1 MQQSTLRKSLSCAGW
16 VVLAVVVGLMTGPAY
31 GQGTGYWH
39 TSGNRILDANGHVVR
54 VAGINWYGFETTDE
68 VVHGLW
74 AQDYHY
80 ILNAIQSNG
89 YNVIRMPLSNQM
101 VETPIIPTNISYHN
115 ASGPINTDLEGLNS
129 LQILDKIVA
138 YAGQIGLRIILDN
151 HRSEA
156 GNGAEGNGLWYTTQ
170 YPESAWTNDWVS
182 LTQRYLNNSTVI
194 GLDLRN
200 EPHNDQSGGSCWGC
214 GLMSYDW
221 RLAAERGGNAALAVN
236 PSLLIFVEGT
246 DCYNND
252 CDWWGG
258 NLEGAQTYPVTLN
271 VANQL
276 VYSAHDYGPNLYQQ
290 SWFNSNTTYQSLV
303 AVWTKFWAYL
313 SLNNVAPVWVGE
325 FGTTNNSSDIESSVP
340 GSQGQW
346 FQSIVTFLQ
355 NNTQLD
361 WTYWALNGE
370 DSYALLDSNYDSTPV
385 SSLKQQLLASIQFG
399 SGGGGNCQ
407 AAPPAP
413 TGLAATPVSSSQIN
427 LNWNAVTA
435 PPGCT
440 VTYNLYSSRLANFL
454 PSPATRIATGVVAA
468 NYANTG
474 LLASTTYYYIV
485 RAADSIGESGNSNRA
500 SATTQSGS
508 GGSGCHITYL
518 DQNDWGT
525 GFTGAISIKNTGTTQ
540 INGWTLTWTWS
551 GNQQIIQSWNSNY
564 TQTGQHV
571 ALTNAVWN
579 GTIGA
584 GDTLTGIGF
593 NANYSGTNHNPTVFH
608 LNGTLCQ

>member
-89 YNVIRMPLSNQM
+89 YNVIRMPLSNLM

-564 TQTGQHV
+564 TQTGQNV

>member
-39 TSGNRILDANGHVVR
+39 TSGNRILDANGHLVR

-258 NLEGAQTYPVTLN
+258 NLEGAQTYPVTLK
-271 VANQL
+271 VANHL

-303 AVWTKFWAYL
+303 AVWTKFWAYI

-564 TQTGQHV
+564 TQTGQNV

>member
-1 MQQSTLRKSLSCAGW
+1 MQQSTLRKPLSCAGW
-16 VVLAVVVGLMTGPAY
+16 AVLAVVVGLMTGSAF
-31 GQGTGYWH
+31 GQTGYWH
-39 TSGNRILDANGHVVR
+39 TSGNQILDANGHVVR

-80 ILNAIQSNG
+80 ILNAIKSNG
-89 YNVIRMPLSNQM
+89 YNVIRMPMSNQM

-115 ASGPINTDLEGLNS
+115 GSGPINTDLEGLNS

-138 YAGQIGLRIILDN
+138 YAGQIGLHIILDN

-170 YPESAWTNDWVS
+170 YPESAWINDWVS
-182 LTQRYLNNSTVI
+182 LAQRYLNNSTVI
-194 GLDLRN
+194 GFDLRN

-214 GLMSYDW
+214 GLTLYDW
-221 RLAAERGGNAALAVN
+221 RLAAERGGNAALNVN
-236 PSLLIFVEGT
+236 PNLLMFVEGT

-258 NLEGAQTYPVTLN
+258 NLEGAQTYPVTLS
-271 VANQL
+271 VTHQL

-290 SWFNSNTTYQSLV
+290 SWFNGSTTYQSLV
-303 AVWTKFWAYL
+303 AVWTRFWAYL

-325 FGTTNNSSDIESSVP
+325 FGTTNNNSDIESTVP

-355 NNTQLD
+355 SNTQLD

-407 AAPPAP
+407 VAPPAP
-413 TGLAATPVSSSQIN
+413 TGLAGTAVSSSQIN
-427 LNWNAVTA
+427 LTWNAVTA

-440 VTYNLYSSRLANFL
+440 VTYNVYSSRLANFL
-454 PSPATRIATGVVAA
+454 PAPANRIASGVAAA

-508 GGSGCHITYL
+508 GGSGCHIIYL

-525 GFTGAISIKNTGTTQ
+525 GFTGAVSIKNTGTTQ

-564 TQTGQHV
+564 TQSGQNV
-571 ALTNAVWN
+571 SLTNAAWN
-579 GTIGA
+579 GTIGP

-593 NANYSGTNHNPTVFH
+593 NANYSGTNNNPTVFH
-608 LNGTLCQ
+608 LNGMLCQ